1 MPKLNNPWY
10 MEDFLNKVQRK
21 EKNKPQNQQVSK
33 SLLTAEELK

>member
-1 MPKLNNPWY
+1 MPKLSNPWY

-33 SLLTAEELK
+33 SLLTAKELK